1 MKKYNK
7 NSHFKKNG
15 VGFNFCVRRSFNINL
30 SISTTNLKL
39 EGQKQQKHSE
49 LRPCWN
55 NASINI
61 TLHAIPNYALSLY
74 FIYNTFTLR
83 CLHQNCTIAHRGD
96 IQRQKCGKFATSPFL
111 TY

>member
-15 VGFNFCVRRSFNINL
+15 VGFNFCVRRSFNMNL

-55 NASINI
+55 YASINMQFPI
-61 TLHAIPNYALSLY
+61 MRFLYILYIILSL
-74 FIYNTFTLR
+74 
-83 CLHQNCTIAHRGD
+83 
-96 IQRQKCGKFATSPFL
+96 
-111 TY
+111 